1 MKRDKGFENLS
12 GQMSSA
18 EIGLGWLDGM
28 TLRTSTRAVSVRPH
42 RHQHMEVILCLRGE
56 LSYEI
61 DDRPPVSLGADMGLV
76 INARTR
82 HALRNNAESPG
93 ERIGLHLLRTM
104 SPHRDFAVFRAK
116 DYADFQ
122 RILSAAASRP
132 FRLSPQLKS
141 DARKLAGFLKRPADG
156 ISSAE
161 RGLVRILCCSI
172 LYNLVQTL
180 SGPQPAANG
189 PQPMDEAVRYLEKRY
204 AQPFDVGDLVRRL
217 IIPAPHCTRSSS
229 GTRGSPPTTTLFA
242 SALKR
247 PSPCSNPA
255 TGRSQA
261 YRMPS
266 VFKFRILQRCLPA
279 LRRPGTVGLQGQPKS
294 KRLAARPRS
303 RVNVHQDNLD

>member
-12 GQMSSA
+12 GQMSSD

-28 TLRTSTRAVSVRPH
+28 TLRTSTRAVSVSPH
-42 RHQHMEVILCLRGE
+42 QHQHMEVILCLRGE

-61 DDRPPVSLGADMGLV
+61 DGHPPVSLGADKGLV

-104 SPHRDFAVFRAK
+104 SSHRDFAVFKAK

-122 RILSAAASRP
+122 RILSAVVSRP

-141 DARKLAGFLKRPADG
+141 DARKLAGFLKRPADS

-161 RGLVRILCCSI
+161 RGFVRILCCSI

-189 PQPMDEAVRYLEKRY
+189 PQPMDEAVRYLEERY
-204 AQPFDVGDLVRRL
+204 AQPFDVGDLVRRMGYSRASLYALFKRHTGLTPNDYL
-217 IIPAPHCTRSSS
+217 IRLRVEKAKSLLESSDRSITSISDAVGFSSPEYFSAVFRRYIGQAPS
-229 GTRGSPPTTTLFA
+229 G
-242 SALKR
+242 
-247 PSPCSNPA
+247 
-255 TGRSQA
+255 
-261 YRMPS
+261 Y
-266 VFKFRILQRCLPA
+266 
-279 LRRPGTVGLQGQPKS
+279 
-294 KRLAARPRS
+294 
-303 RVNVHQDNLD
+303 RVNPNQRD

>member
-12 GQMSSA
+12 GQMSSD

-28 TLRTSTRAVSVRPH
+28 TLRTSARAVSVRPH

-61 DDRPPVSLGADMGLV
+61 DGHPPVSLGADKGLV

-104 SPHRDFAVFRAK
+104 SSHRDFAVFKAK

-122 RILSAAASRP
+122 RILSAVASRP
-132 FRLSPQLKS
+132 FCMSPQLKS
-141 DARKLAGFLKRPADG
+141 DARKLAGFLKRPSDS

-189 PQPMDEAVRYLEKRY
+189 PQPMDEAVRYLEERY
-204 AQPFDVGDLVRRL
+204 AQPFDVRDLVRRMGYSRASLYALFKRHTGLTPNDYL
-217 IIPAPHCTRSSS
+217 IRLRVEKAKSLLESSDRSITSISDAVGFSSPEYFSAVFRRYIGQAPS
-229 GTRGSPPTTTLFA
+229 G
-242 SALKR
+242 
-247 PSPCSNPA
+247 
-255 TGRSQA
+255 
-261 YRMPS
+261 Y
-266 VFKFRILQRCLPA
+266 
-279 LRRPGTVGLQGQPKS
+279 
-294 KRLAARPRS
+294 
-303 RVNVHQDNLD
+303 RVNPNQRD

>member
-12 GQMSSA
+12 GQMSSD

-61 DDRPPVSLGADMGLV
+61 DGHPPVSLGADKGLV

-104 SPHRDFAVFRAK
+104 SSHRDFAVFRAK

-122 RILSAAASRP
+122 RILSAVASRP
-132 FRLSPQLKS
+132 FCMSPQLKS
-141 DARKLAGFLKRPADG
+141 DARKLAGFLKRPADS

-161 RGLVRILCCSI
+161 RGFVRILCCSI

-180 SGPQPAANG
+180 SSPQPEAND
-189 PQPMDEAVRYLEKRY
+189 PQPMDEAVRYLEERY
-204 AQPFDVGDLVRRL
+204 AQPFDVRDLVRRMGYSRASLYALFKRHTGLTPNDYL
-217 IIPAPHCTRSSS
+217 IRLRVEKAKSLLESSDRSITSISDAVGFSSPEYFSAVFRRYIGQAPS
-229 GTRGSPPTTTLFA
+229 G
-242 SALKR
+242 
-247 PSPCSNPA
+247 
-255 TGRSQA
+255 
-261 YRMPS
+261 Y
-266 VFKFRILQRCLPA
+266 
-279 LRRPGTVGLQGQPKS
+279 
-294 KRLAARPRS
+294 
-303 RVNVHQDNLD
+303 RVNPNQRD

>member
-61 DDRPPVSLGADMGLV
+61 DDHPPVSLGADKGLI
-76 INARTR
+76 INARTQ

-104 SPHRDFAVFRAK
+104 SPHRDFAVFKAK

-141 DARKLAGFLKRPADG
+141 DARKLAEFLKRPADG
-156 ISSAE
+156 IRSAE

-189 PQPMDEAVRYLEKRY
+189 PQPMDEAVRYLEERY
-204 AQPFDVGDLVRRL
+204 AQPFDVRDLVRRMGYSRASLYALFKRHTGLTPNDYL
-217 IIPAPHCTRSSS
+217 IRLRVEKAKSLLESTDRSVTDISTSTGFSS
-229 GTRGSPPTTTLFA
+229 PEYF
-242 SALKR
+242 SAVFR
-247 PSPCSNPA
+247 RYVGQTPSD
-255 TGRSQA
+255 
-261 YRMPS
+261 Y
-266 VFKFRILQRCLPA
+266 
-279 LRRPGTVGLQGQPKS
+279 
-294 KRLAARPRS
+294 
-303 RVNVHQDNLD
+303 RVNPNQRD

>member
-28 TLRTSTRAVSVRPH
+28 TLRTSTRAVSVSPH

-61 DDRPPVSLGADMGLV
+61 DGRPPVSLGADKGLI
-76 INARTR
+76 INARTQ

-132 FRLSPQLKS
+132 FRLSPQLRS
-141 DARKLAGFLKRPADG
+141 DARKLAEFLKRPADG

-189 PQPMDEAVRYLEKRY
+189 PQPMDEAVRYLEERY
-204 AQPFDVGDLVRRL
+204 AQPFDVRDLVRRMGYSRASLYALFKRHTGLTPNDYL
-217 IIPAPHCTRSSS
+217 IRLRVEKAKSLLESSDRSITSISDAVGFSSPEYFSAVFRRYVGQAPS
-229 GTRGSPPTTTLFA
+229 G
-242 SALKR
+242 
-247 PSPCSNPA
+247 
-255 TGRSQA
+255 
-261 YRMPS
+261 Y
-266 VFKFRILQRCLPA
+266 
-279 LRRPGTVGLQGQPKS
+279 
-294 KRLAARPRS
+294 
-303 RVNVHQDNLD
+303 RVNPNQRD